1 MGDTFQV
8 YSTAYNALQ
17 RSFSAVGND
26 LCIDHA
32 PSLENAEDRCFT
44 TGARPLFPLIRLA
57 PKYDSSTSISPW
69 KGDDRSQTWFN
80 PLLNT
85 TTRGRRV

>member
-1 MGDTFQV
+1 MDDTFQV
-8 YSTAYNALQ
+8 YSTAYNTLQ

-44 TGARPLFPLIRLA
+44 IGATTSFSFDPLG
-57 PKYDSSTSISPW
+57 SE
-69 KGDDRSQTWFN
+69 
-80 PLLNT
+80 
-85 TTRGRRV
+85 V